1 MRCFRIRDES
11 GEHLVAREGDLA
23 YDLTAAN
30 GSVGSFRDL
39 AAAASTTGGSTDAVT
54 DRLLD
59 RAATVGTATLDN
71 ARRPVDPD
79 EVWAAGV
86 TYAISERAHKA
97 ESGMPEMYLDVS
109 EGDRPEILLEATA
122 RRTVRSGEAVGI
134 REDPDWDVP
143 EPELAVPLTGTSLV
157 PTEAFTLREGDVVLV
172 IRTTFA
178 SREIGRSIFLRSLR
192 AWSIAQTAH

>member
-39 AAAASTTGGSTDAVT
+39 AAGDSTDAVT

-59 RAATVGTATLDN
+59 RAATVGTAPLDD

-109 EGDRPEILLEATA
+109 EGE
-122 RRTVRSGEAVGI
+122 
-134 REDPDWDVP
+134 
-143 EPELAVPLTGTSLV
+143 
-157 PTEAFTLREGDVVLV
+157 
-172 IRTTFA
+172 
-178 SREIGRSIFLRSLR
+178 
-192 AWSIAQTAH
+192 IAQRFSSRPPPSGL